1 MNRILKLST
10 IFIIAVSFSSCS
22 FIQTGKKTVENN
34 NQFQNNEKQEEV
46 NFIKYPTLEESIG
59 VLCSDEFQG
68 RAIGSDGNELAAEY
82 IERAFKSLELSTL
95 FEDSYYQIYYQG
107 VKSIPGSNDNERKL
121 KELKNVVG
129 VIKGKDPKKA
139 VIISAHFD
147 HIGYKD
153 GNIVRGALDNASGV
167 AALLEMANILKEKSK
182 EYTFN
187 MDIVFC
193 AFNGEERRYGGSGA
207 FINAI
212 KSDIYS
218 KFYNINID
226 CIGAKE
232 GGKLALKN
240 RSKSSDNL
248 YNAVK
253 SILKKNNVE
262 FADTEIVGGSDHLV
276 FESIGIPNI
285 LIIDEN
291 VRGLIH
297 KPADTPEILDYE
309 KISNISRSLCDFI
322 ISNDGITF
330 E

>member
-1 MNRILKLST
+1 M
-10 IFIIAVSFSSCS
+10 VVCFSSCS
-22 FIQTGKKTVENN
+22 FIQTSNKTPENKDKP
-34 NQFQNNEKQEEV
+34 QNSKQQEQEIV
-46 NFIKYPTLEESIG
+46 IVKYPTVEETISA
-59 VLCSDEFQG
+59 LCSDEFQG
-68 RAIGSDGNELAAEY
+68 RAIGSDGNKAAAEY
-82 IERAFKSLELSTL
+82 IAKVYKSLELSTL

-107 VKSIPGSNDNERKL
+107 VKAIPNTNDNERKL

-182 EYTFN
+182 ENAFN

-193 AFNGEERRYGGSGA
+193 AFNGEERRFGGSGA

-212 KSDIYS
+212 KSDIYF
-218 KFYNINID
+218 KLYNINID

-240 RSKSSDNL
+240 RGKVSDNL
-248 YNAVK
+248 YDAVK
-253 SILKKNNVE
+253 SILKKNNIE

-291 VRGLIH
+291 IRRLIH
-297 KPADTPEILDYE
+297 RPTDTPEILDYE
-309 KISNISRSLCDFI
+309 KIRNISRALSDFI
-322 ISNDGITF
+322 ISNNGITF